1 MPDGT
6 PRKVLDISRLKKLGW
21 KSTINLN
28 SGLVKTIK
36 DLDISNF

>member
-21 KSTINLN
+21 KPKITLN
-28 SGLVKTIK
+28 SGLVKTIN